1 MRALAAGCCSCPL
14 PASAALPLRRRYA
27 NDLTGLQYLPGLL
40 GTGGTRCCA
49 KPLPSANTVVHW
61 CGRHFV
67 LATFYPFAE
76 LARQLQCRI
85 GGRVLVSPPLGNLLP
100 PRRRNLPLVLAK
112 FLVQRWSQNANS
124 ENSGFAHQ
132 NFLNFLNF
140 LNENCLNF
148 SQSKSL
154 RTRAAL
160 PQCLLLRRQ
169 LRERLGA
176 KHTAISNSPQLI
188 LG

>member
-27 NDLTGLQYLPGLL
+27 GDLT
-40 GTGGTRCCA
+40 RIFA
-49 KPLPSANTVVHW
+49 
-61 CGRHFV
+61 RHFV

-124 ENSGFAHQ
+124 ENSGFARQ

-148 SQSKSL
+148 SQSKYL

-169 LRERLGA
+169 LRERLGNTQPSQTHLA
-176 KHTAISNSPQLI
+176 RKCRKTTGSQRTIDRLA
-188 LG
+188 